1 MSGET
6 EDDLRA
12 DFLVEAGELV
22 QKLGEQLVALEQ
34 RPSDVELLNAVF
46 RGFHTVKGGAGFL
59 GLDAMVE
66 LCHAA
71 EDVFNG
77 LRGGRIRM
85 EAPLMDAVLEAV
97 DQLQAMMAGV
107 VAGDLPAAAP
117 AALIVRLRAVA
128 QASAAASPAL
138 APVVPELPPACSD
151 AAATISD
158 DEFEALL
165 DQLHGAGQAPT
176 GVPPAEPLA
185 DGTVAPPPP
194 RRLGAIGPAETAES
208 SVRVDTSALDRLMNL
223 VGELVLVR
231 NRLKTLCGRGEQNP
245 YFRSIGE
252 LDHITRGLQSA
263 VMRVRMQPVRKVFA
277 RFPRLARE
285 VARGLGKQVEVE
297 LTGEETG
304 LDKSLVEALADPL
317 VHLVRNSIDHGIEP
331 PRAREAAG
339 KRAAGL
345 LRLAAQQVGDHIAIS
360 VSDDGAGI
368 DPERLRRK
376 AVEKGLYAPADAARL
391 TMDECL
397 QLVFVPGLSTKDS
410 VSEISG
416 RGVGMDVV
424 KSAIVGLGGSV
435 HIASVPGQG
444 TEISIRLP
452 LTLAILP
459 ALMVRVGSRS
469 LAMPVAPVLD
479 VFALDRS
486 RIRRLGRWDVV
497 LYRKDTLRLIHVARW
512 LGVALPEDEPCH
524 VAVAQAAGESFGFV
538 VSQVLGREEV
548 VVKSIGPALSGLAG
562 VAGATVTGEGKV
574 ALIVDLRGLAR
585 AYAGSD

>member
-34 RPSDVELLNAVF
+34 HPSDQELLNAVF

-59 GLDAMVE
+59 GLDAMVD

-77 LRGGRIRM
+77 LRNGRLRM
-85 EAPLMDAVLEAV
+85 QPQLMDAVLESV
-97 DQLQAMMAGV
+97 DHLQAMMAAV
-107 VAGDLPAAAP
+107 SAGEAPARAPQALIGRLHAAAQPAAAP
-117 AALIVRLRAVA
+117 VQEAAPAPAV
-128 QASAAASPAL
+128 PA
-138 APVVPELPPACSD
+138 APVS
-151 AAATISD
+151 ATISD

-165 DQLHGAGQAPT
+165 DELHGAGQAPQ
-176 GVPPAEPLA
+176 GAAPAAGA
-185 DGTVAPPPP
+185 DDGAPAPPP
-194 RRLGAIGPAETAES
+194 RPAPVAPVEPAES
-208 SVRVDTSALDRLMNL
+208 SVRVDTQSLDRLMNL

-231 NRLKTLCGRGEQNP
+231 NRLKTLCGRSEQSP
-245 YFRSIGE
+245 YFRSVGE

-285 VARGLGKQVEVE
+285 VARSLGKQVEVE
-297 LTGEETG
+297 LSGEDTG

-317 VHLVRNSIDHGIEP
+317 VHLVRNSVDHGIEP
-331 PRAREAAG
+331 PRQREAAG
-339 KRAAGL
+339 KRASGRL
-345 LRLAAQQVGDHIAIS
+345 LLAARQVGDHIVVS
-360 VSDDGAGI
+360 VSDDGGGM
-368 DPERLRRK
+368 DPEKLRRK

-391 TMDECL
+391 SVDECL
-397 QLVFVPGLSTKDS
+397 QLVFLPGFSTKEAI
-410 VSEISG
+410 SEISG

-424 KSAIVGLGGSV
+424 KSTIVGLGGSV
-435 HIASVPGQG
+435 HIASEPGLG
-444 TEISIRLP
+444 TEVSIRLP

-459 ALMVRVGSRS
+459 ALMVRVGARL

-479 VFALDRS
+479 VFALERE
-486 RIRRLGRWDVV
+486 RMRRLGRWDVV
-497 LYRKDTLRLIHVARW
+497 LYRKDTLRLIHVDRW
-512 LGVALPEDEPCH
+512 LGVALAPDEPCH
-524 VAVAQAAGESFGFV
+524 VAVAQAGGESFGFV

-574 ALIVDLRGLAR
+574 ALIVDLLGLAR
-585 AYAGSD
+585 AYAGSE